1 VLLQLVFCLTSA
13 VVGPSLL
20 LLFCLPGV
28 VVGPDFIII
37 VFHLLSSLYN
47 IFFNN
52 RDSLLIQD

>member
-47 IFFNN
+47 IF
-52 RDSLLIQD
+52 LITETVY